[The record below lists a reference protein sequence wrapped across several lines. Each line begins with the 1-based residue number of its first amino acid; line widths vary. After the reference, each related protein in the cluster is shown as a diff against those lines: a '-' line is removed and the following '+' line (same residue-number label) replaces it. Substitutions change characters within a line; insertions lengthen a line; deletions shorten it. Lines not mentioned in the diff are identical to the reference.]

1 MSDTKHAA
9 NSSPEHKQAALNR
22 EHIPTSDPEAA
33 LQFCRSLAALLD
45 HDTNQAALYQNR
57 PHSNPVA
64 AQPGAPIQTRPELPP
79 APDISVVLPVYNE
92 TANIPTLHERLT
104 AVLAATGLDYELIF
118 VDDGSRDESAA
129 MLREI
134 TTHDQ
139 HVLVVELARNFGH
152 QMALSAGLEY
162 TRGQGV
168 IVMDSDLQD
177 PPEVLPLFIERWREG
192 YEVVYAIR
200 EHRKENIFKR
210 AAYKLFYRILQ
221 RVAQI
226 DIPLDSGD
234 FCIMDRRVVDLLV
247 NMPERNRFVRG
258 IRSWV
263 GFEQTGLAYERHARF
278 AGKPKYNFR
287 RLMNLALDG
296 IISFSYAPLRAITL
310 GGFMVSLLSI
320 GMALFYAIHR
330 VTFGL
335 NPPGFPTLIV
345 AIFFLSGVQLITLG
359 VMGEYVG
366 RIFEEVKHRPLY
378 TVRRVTGIERR
389 RERRSR
395 RSEQVYAQA
404 DAQQ

>member
-1 MSDTKHAA
+1 MS
-9 NSSPEHKQAALNR
+9 EHEHTAQNTSADEQAQEL
-22 EHIPTSDPEAA
+22 PGPVPVSDPEAA

-45 HDTNQAALYQNR
+45 HDQAALYPNR
-57 PHSNPVA
+57 RHSNPVA
-64 AQPGAPIQTRPELPP
+64 VQPDVPLQLQAQLPP
-79 APDISVVLPVYNE
+79 PPDISVVLPVYNE
-92 TANIPTLHERLT
+92 ETNIATLHERLT
-104 AVLAATGLDYELIF
+104 SVLTATGLDYELIF
-118 VDDGSRDESAA
+118 VDDGSRDTSAA
-129 MLREI
+129 MLRDI
-134 TTHDQ
+134 TTSDQ
-139 HVLVVELARNFGH
+139 RVLVVELARNFGH

-177 PPEVLPLFIERWREG
+177 PPEVLPMFIARWQEG
-192 YEVVYAIR
+192 YDVVYAIR
-200 EHRKENIFKR
+200 EHRKEHFLKR
-210 AAYKLFYRILQ
+210 SAYSLFYRILQ
-221 RVAQI
+221 WVSQI

-296 IISFSYAPLRAITL
+296 IISFSYAPLRAITFA
-310 GGFMVSLLSI
+310 GFLVSLVSI
-320 GMALFYAIHR
+320 ALALVYAFQR
-330 VTFGL
+330 VAFGL

-345 AIFFLSGVQLITLG
+345 AIFFLSGIQLITLG

-389 RERRSR
+389 KERRAR
-395 RSEQVYAQA
+395 QREHAYTRSDSAR
-404 DAQQ
+404 